1 MVICLVAIKSFTVSV
16 IYVRLYASVSVFD
29 CDVSIFGVM
38 ICLLRQLSSAV
49 VYEGM
54 FASIIDLYCTVYVW
68 IMSFR

>member
-1 MVICLVAIKSFTVSV
+1 MVICLVPIKSFIVSV
-16 IYVRLYASVSVFD
+16 IMCDYTLVSVFD

-68 IMSFR
+68 IISFC